1 MSQSALS
8 ATVVGIDQSI
18 DSLNLKEFD
27 YVEEVKRQEDRSAR
41 NLKQLPGL
49 DDATLMKEILNW
61 FKQDQVETGGKIKL
75 ASAKESMKQWANES
89 FGSQEA
95 NIEFKGVLL
104 GMSKGGRD
112 RLSQEELL
120 THLKEAVLTLGHF
133 K

>member
-49 DDATLMKEILNW
+49 DDATLMKEIQNW

-75 ASAKESMKQWANES
+75 ASAKESMK
-89 FGSQEA
+89 
-95 NIEFKGVLL
+95 
-104 GMSKGGRD
+104 
-112 RLSQEELL
+112 
-120 THLKEAVLTLGHF
+120 
-133 K
+133 